1 MAKEKIKADEKFEQV
16 EFSLFDAIAACDRK
30 DYSYWD
36 KLTLEQQKKFHPYV
50 MLTFLSSV
58 SGSKALQEFHVL
70 SVNEVANKHILHESI
85 NKHPKLQ
92 FLMLCASTLG
102 KGKQYHSWVPSL
114 RPKVTKLQET
124 ATIKEINEF
133 YSKLYPNADKELIN
147 EISEEYVKQH
157 KRKVYLANEYPHL
170 KIDEI
175 ELLNEIISD
184 EEIDNR
190 ERDKGNI

>member
-58 SGSKALQEFHVL
+58 KANKALQEFHVL
-70 SVNEVANKHILHESI
+70 SVNEIANRHILIDPI

-92 FLMLCASTLG
+92 WLMLCVSMLG
-102 KGKQYHSWVPSL
+102 KGKQYHQWIPNIK
-114 RPKVTKLQET
+114 PKVTNLEKN
-124 ATIKEINEF
+124 ATTEEINEF
-133 YSKLYPNADKELIN
+133 YSKLYPNVKDDLIKEIT
-147 EISEEYVKQH
+147 EEFVKQQ
-157 KRKVYLANEYPHL
+157 KRKVYLAKTYPNMKL
-170 KIDEI
+170 DDI
-175 ELLNEIISD
+175 ETLNYLITD
-184 EEIDNR
+184 EEIEQYNR
-190 ERDKGNI
+190 DSGN